1 MVIFCFE
8 ANSAEE
14 QFAPPKYNIVDE
26 FGVNLVS
33 LEPQTH
39 IETTAIGGERG
50 LSHSVA
56 TSTAGVLAK
65 PYSTNGF
72 EDKYGGLARNKLFD
86 QNENGYP
93 KYVMRVFDHQGSMD
107 FEYLLNPTQVHPGTG
122 ALSSNYGYL
131 PVGDLRHYLFVAGNN
146 NEYLDW
152 VKPDGTVTRFYRG
165 SGAVS
170 NTGGRFLETTYPNG
184 FKITNHKASG
194 RHVTS
199 SITTNTGYQLKYEY
213 DVDNRTIATSKN
225 VYRTGVTDQAA
236 TFANQNPA
244 RVVAINSAV
253 EFCDRLSGSFEIGNR
268 AHCAYSNDWP
278 TASFQWPAG
287 MPKVL
292 HVGSNQVS
300 VSDSKGRTSTY
311 YIDGMATA
319 KEDGNGD
326 FYYAPRLRKFKSADA
341 TAPDV
346 EYSYRHIWTEERFFG
361 IQAINYISQWHVL
374 EYAYSRAGTNLYQ
387 RLESNTS
394 YLTSHKSSKI
404 APVPVTDFDSKFV
417 SFYNSAYDYDTY
429 QTLNYESIIPGKLE
443 YARIG
448 DRKLF
453 FESSAR
459 NVPLKEESAFFTS
472 DRPKTKYVYRDNYSN
487 VEGTV
492 VIPSA
497 NSGETATLNAVAH
510 YYREDNAGYACP
522 QSQRKY
528 CNKPRWIQ
536 DARGNITYYTYHPE
550 SGEVATVTS
559 PANEQAL
566 VAQTRYTYK
575 QYYANYYHADGT
587 KKSSLDPI
595 WLLSSESF
603 CANSAA
609 SGDGCSAGDEVI
621 TTYEYNHDNLHLT
634 AVIVTAKNAL
644 GAPETQ
650 RTCFQYDKYGNQVG
664 EISPLANLSSCPN

>member
-1 MVIFCFE
+1 M
-8 ANSAEE
+8 
-14 QFAPPKYNIVDE
+14 D
-26 FGVNLVS
+26 
-33 LEPQTH
+33 
-39 IETTAIGGERG
+39 RG
-50 LSHSVA
+50 
-56 TSTAGVLAK
+56 K
-65 PYSTNGF
+65 
-72 EDKYGGLARNKLFD
+72 
-86 QNENGYP
+86 
-93 KYVMRVFDHQGSMD
+93 VFWH
-107 FEYLLNPTQVHPGTG
+107 
-122 ALSSNYGYL
+122 
-131 PVGDLRHYLFVAGNN
+131 
-146 NEYLDW
+146 
-152 VKPDGTVTRFYRG
+152 
-165 SGAVS
+165 
-170 NTGGRFLETTYPNG
+170 
-184 FKITNHKASG
+184 
-194 RHVTS
+194 
-199 SITTNTGYQLKYEY
+199 
-213 DVDNRTIATSKN
+213 
-225 VYRTGVTDQAA
+225 
-236 TFANQNPA
+236 
-244 RVVAINSAV
+244 
-253 EFCDRLSGSFEIGNR
+253 
-268 AHCAYSNDWP
+268 
-278 TASFQWPAG
+278 
-287 MPKVL
+287 
-292 HVGSNQVS
+292 
-300 VSDSKGRTSTY
+300 
-311 YIDGMATA
+311 
-319 KEDGNGD
+319 
-326 FYYAPRLRKFKSADA
+326 
-341 TAPDV
+341 
-346 EYSYRHIWTEERFFG
+346 
-361 IQAINYISQWHVL
+361 QAINYISQWHVL

-550 SGEVATVTS
+550 SGEIATVTS